1 MSHFNEHNLEMT
13 IRELL
18 ERQGYEYQSGETIH
32 KKLSEVMLLDDLY
45 MFSTEGFREL
55 LGTREDV
62 NTELSKYMGGR
73 AE

>member
-1 MSHFNEHNLEMT
+1 MSHFNKHNLEMT

-45 MFSTEGFREL
+45 MFLMERYADE
-55 LGTREDV
+55 
-62 NTELSKYMGGR
+62 
-73 AE
+73 